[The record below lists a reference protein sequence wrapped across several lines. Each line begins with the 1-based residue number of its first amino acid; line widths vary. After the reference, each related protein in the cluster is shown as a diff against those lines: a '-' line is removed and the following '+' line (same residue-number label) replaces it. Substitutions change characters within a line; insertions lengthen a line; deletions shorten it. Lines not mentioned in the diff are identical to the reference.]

1 MLIDGDAILMRW
13 PATTDRPFNLEARYS
28 FPMPNLVRLEVTV
41 AAKKELID
49 FEVQVGS
56 YFDKGFPSAGVLMGD
71 GKFVSSPA
79 KLGTWHAFPRDAQAK
94 AIIGDGRWKHDPN
107 PVEFVIRPSFASPVS
122 IRRHTS
128 ANLQAPS
135 SRTRRLLCHL
145 YRPRP
150 GTPLFELQRPVRP
163 HHSQG
168 GIRDGW
174 SDDDDYDGEQGL
186 NDQDH

>member
-128 ANLQAPS
+128 ANLQAPLKS
-135 SRTRRLLCHL
+135 HPPTALPSTTHTTENPTIRTTTPCLAAPSPGGNPGRL
-145 YRPRP
+145 R
-150 GTPLFELQRPVRP
+150 
-163 HHSQG
+163 
-168 GIRDGW
+168 
-174 SDDDDYDGEQGL
+174 
-186 NDQDH
+186 

>member
-94 AIIGDGRWKHDPN
+94 AIIKKGSKKGSGRDLKRGQEEIWRITL
-107 PVEFVIRPSFASPVS
+107 F
-122 IRRHTS
+122 
-128 ANLQAPS
+128 
-135 SRTRRLLCHL
+135 SRCQSTGGEC
-145 YRPRP
+145 
-150 GTPLFELQRPVRP
+150 FE
-163 HHSQG
+163 
-168 GIRDGW
+168 W
-174 SDDDDYDGEQGL
+174 SV
-186 NDQDH
+186 

>member
-28 FPMPNLVRLEVTV
+28 FPMPNLVRLEVMV
-41 AAKKELID
+41 AAKKELTD

-94 AIIGDGRWKHDPN
+94 TIIGDGRWKHGPS
-107 PVEFVIRPSFASPVS
+107 PVEFVIRPSFDSPVS

-128 ANLQAPS
+128 ANLQATLKATPADCFAIYTAHDREPHYS
-135 SRTRRLLCHL
+135 NYNALFGRT
-145 YRPRP
+145 
-150 GTPLFELQRPVRP
+150 
-163 HHSQG
+163 
-168 GIRDGW
+168 IAK
-174 SDDDDYDGEQGL
+174 GESATAGVTMTIMTE
-186 NDQDH
+186 NKD